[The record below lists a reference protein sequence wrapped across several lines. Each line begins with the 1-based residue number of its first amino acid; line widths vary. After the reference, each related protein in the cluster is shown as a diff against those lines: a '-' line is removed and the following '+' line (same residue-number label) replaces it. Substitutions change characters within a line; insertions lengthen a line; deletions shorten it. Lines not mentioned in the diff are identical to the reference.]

1 MGLIKD
7 LKMITG
13 SKKREHSVR
22 QGTERAQGTM
32 VRKEDQN
39 LGSWI
44 KVVLSDDG
52 IYVMV
57 EMKGLWSW
65 ESEFK
70 QNVKTPQL
78 LSTFLLS

>member
-1 MGLIKD
+1 
-7 LKMITG
+7 
-13 SKKREHSVR
+13 
-22 QGTERAQGTM
+22 M
-32 VRKEDQN
+32 VREEDQN

-52 IYVMV
+52 IYVIT

-70 QNVKTPQL
+70 ARMERPLNYSALPYL
-78 LSTFLLS
+78 ARISLP